1 MAENKKNLPH
11 WDLTEIYPGADSP
24 KFLGAIEDTKKK
36 CEEVELFIVNNTKSL
51 IEIIDEWE
59 IILDTYETLNAYS
72 YAILS
77 VDTENPKCLKA
88 VNQVSK
94 LSLSVSKCEVS
105 LLNYLGSNEESV
117 KEITKSGAEKEAYAY
132 VLNEMLEKN
141 KHLMSVE
148 KESLAADL
156 NRSGIESFS
165 RLQESLASSCTVD
178 YKGEKKTVTDLRSY
192 AYSSDR
198 TVRKEAFEKE
208 LEVLSNNKVA
218 YAAALNG
225 VKGATLTLDKER
237 GLTPLENSLTQ
248 SRIDK
253 EVLDALIST
262 IEKNLPMF
270 RKYLKAKAKK
280 LNLDNLAFYDIFA
293 PISSTPKEY
302 SYDEA
307 KDFILKQ
314 FNSFSP
320 KMSAFA
326 KNAFDNNWIDAEP
339 RSGKIGGA
347 YDTAFPDAGVSRVM
361 CNFDGTYNGLSTLA
375 HELGHAYHD
384 SIVLPLSQ
392 LLRSYPMTLAETA
405 SIFSETI
412 VLQGALEEATVDEK
426 VSLTET
432 FLQDTTQVCVDILC
446 RYYFETEVYKR
457 RAECELTPDEFNE
470 IMIESQIKTYG
481 ELSEYHPLMWAVK
494 GHYYIPDLS
503 FYNYPYAFG
512 QLFALGVY
520 SQKDKMGDSFATK
533 YRELL
538 SLTGSNSARDVA
550 ATISC
555 DIASSSFWQSA
566 LDTVSLY
573 VEEFVNAN

>member
-1 MAENKKNLPH
+1 MSENINKLPH
-11 WDLTEIYPGADSP
+11 WNLDEIYPGSESK
-24 KFLGAIEDTKKK
+24 KFLLAIEDVKNK
-36 CEEVELFIVNNTKSL
+36 CSEIENSIRDNTKNI

-59 IILDTYETLNAYS
+59 TVLATFETLNAYS

-77 VDTENPKCLKA
+77 VDTENQKCLKA

-94 LSLSVSKCEVS
+94 LSISVSSCEVS
-105 LLNYLGSNEESV
+105 VLNYLGNNEDKV
-117 KEITKSGAEKEAYAY
+117 KEITKKGAVKESYSY
-132 VLNEMLEKN
+132 VLNELLKQS

-148 KESLAADL
+148 KESLAAQL

-165 RLQESLASSCTVD
+165 RLQESLASSCVVD
-178 YKGEKKTVTDLRSY
+178 YNGEKKTVTDLRSY
-192 AYSSDR
+192 AFSPDR
-198 TVRKEAFEKE
+198 KIRKEAFDKE
-208 LEVLSNNKVA
+208 IEVLSNNKIA

-225 VKGATLTLDKER
+225 VKGTILTLDKER
-237 GLTPLENSLTQ
+237 GYSPLENSLMQ

-270 RKYLKAKAKK
+270 RKYLKAKAKLLK
-280 LNLDNLAFYDIFA
+280 LDNLAFYDLFA
-293 PISSTPKEY
+293 PLDSNPKEY
-302 SYDEA
+302 SYEEA
-307 KDFILKQ
+307 KEFILKQ

-320 KMSAFA
+320 QMSAFA
-326 KNAFDNNWIDAEP
+326 KNAFDNDWIDAEP

-361 CNFDGTYNGLSTLA
+361 CNFDKTYNGLSTLA

-384 SIVLPLSQ
+384 SIVLSLPS
-392 LLRSYPMTLAETA
+392 LLAKYPMTLAETA
-405 SIFSETI
+405 SIFSETV
-412 VLQGALEEATVDEK
+412 VLQGALKEADDSEK
-426 VSLTET
+426 ISLSET

-446 RYYFETEVYKR
+446 RYYFETEVFKR
-457 RAECELTPDEFNE
+457 REECELTFDELNE
-470 IMIESQIKTYG
+470 IMIDCQKRTYG

-520 SQKDKMGDSFATK
+520 SQKDKLGDSFAAK
-533 YRELL
+533 YNELL

-550 ATISC
+550 KTISC
-555 DIASSSFWQSA
+555 DIASTTFWQSA
-566 LDTVSLY
+566 LDTVNSY
-573 VEEFVNAN
+573 VEEFINAN

>member
-1 MAENKKNLPH
+1 MKDLPH
-11 WDLTEIYPGADSP
+11 WNLDEIFPGSESP
-24 KFLGAIEDTKKK
+24 KFLKAIEDTKNK
-36 CEEVELFIVNNTKSL
+36 CDDVENSIINNTKSI
-51 IEIIDEWE
+51 IEILDEWE
-59 IILDTYETLNAYS
+59 IILASFETLNAYS

-105 LLNYLGSNEESV
+105 VLNYLGHNENSV
-117 KEITKSGAEKEAYAY
+117 KEITKKGASKEAYAY
-132 VLNEMLEKN
+132 VLTELLEKN

-156 NRSGIESFS
+156 NRAGIESFS

-178 YKGEKKTVTDLRSY
+178 YKGEKKTVTDLRSF
-192 AYSSDR
+192 AYSPDR
-198 TVRKEAFEKE
+198 IIRKEAFDKE
-208 LEVLSNNKVA
+208 LEVLINNKVA

-237 GLTPLENSLTQ
+237 GLTPLKNSLIQ

-270 RKYLKAKAKK
+270 RKYLKAKAKLLK
-280 LNLDNLAFYDIFA
+280 LDNLAFYDIFA
-293 PISSTPKEY
+293 PVSSTPKEY
-302 SYDEA
+302 SYEEA
-307 KDFILKQ
+307 REFILKQ
-314 FNSFSP
+314 FNAFSP
-320 KMSAFA
+320 KMGDFA

-347 YDTAFPDAGVSRVM
+347 YDTAFPDAGVSRIM
-361 CNFDGTYNGLSTLA
+361 CNFDGTYNGLSTMA

-384 SIVLPLSQ
+384 SIVLSLSPL
-392 LLRSYPMTLAETA
+392 LGSYPMTLAETA
-405 SIFSETI
+405 SIFSETVI
-412 VLQGALEEATVDEK
+412 LQGALKGANNKEK

-432 FLQDTTQVCVDILC
+432 FLQNTTQVCVDILC
-446 RYYFETEVYKR
+446 RYYFESEVYKR
-457 RAECELTPDEFNE
+457 REECELTPDEFNE
-470 IMIESQIKTYG
+470 IMVDCQKKTYG

-520 SQKDKMGDSFATK
+520 AQKDKMGDSFASK

-538 SLTGSNSARDVA
+538 ALTGSNSARDVA

-555 DIASSSFWQSA
+555 DISSSTFWQGA
-566 LDTVSLY
+566 LDTVGTY
-573 VEEFVNAN
+573 VEEFINAN